1 MKRIERLCLILLLAN
16 VLCFVANVE
25 VFAFDEI
32 SREPVYYGFDLDG
45 KPAPKRMTSD
55 VAADR
60 PIPIETEI
68 IAKLYSFY
76 STNYAECEPIE
87 NREKLFVAIARG
99 EYETAIQEAKKGL
112 KKYSPL
118 SETFKTDAKSGTLYR
133 TYLFLLATA
142 HELNGDWR
150 EALSEFAILEGDD
163 SVDFMFTE
171 ARILYATGNRHEAF
185 KICCDALPRLW
196 PLPFDSVSKKFEK
209 ESERLRGQSAIIN
222 LQNFDFTSFDPEWV
236 ALWKLRDSCARVVCP
251 ELHFVALHP
260 FRIKREGDKS
270 FDELQRESFERF
282 LQFIDEES
290 ERRSPQDRQEWLR
303 DWEVK
308 TFHKLEALPYG
319 CGYHGMGGVAP

>member
-1 MKRIERLCLILLLAN
+1 MKSKHSCLIFLLTF
-16 VLCFVANVE
+16 VLSFVSSVDL
-25 VFAFDEI
+25 FAFDEL
-32 SREPVYYGFDLDG
+32 SREPVYYGFDIDG
-45 KPAPKRMTSD
+45 KPAPKRMTSA

-60 PIPIETEI
+60 PIPIETEF

-76 STNYAECEPIE
+76 STNYAQCEPIE
-87 NREKLFVAIARG
+87 NRERLFVAIARG

-118 SETFKTDAKSGTLYR
+118 GETFKTDAKSGTLYR

-171 ARILYATGNRHEAF
+171 ARILYATGNRQEAF
-185 KICCDALPRLW
+185 GICCDATSRLS
-196 PLPFDSVSKKFEK
+196 PLPFDSVFDKIEK
-209 ESERLRGQSAIIN
+209 EKEKFRGQKAIIV
-222 LQNFDFTSFDPEWV
+222 LFDDSFTFFDPEWV

-270 FDELQRESFERF
+270 FNELQRESFERF
-282 LQFIDEES
+282 LQFIDEED
-290 ERRSPQDRQEWLR
+290 ERRSPQDRRKWMSERAMRALHR
-303 DWEVK
+303 
-308 TFHKLEALPYG
+308 LEELPYG
-319 CGYHGMGGVAP
+319 CGYRGMGGLLP